1 MKTLTIL
8 RHGKAARNDV
18 GMSDYERPLSPRG
31 EADAP
36 VMAERIT
43 DAGIRPSLIMSSPAA
58 RAWTTAKLVARALSY
73 PVEFL
78 QREDRVYLASLDKL
92 LDVVSEQ
99 DAAFN
104 SIILV
109 GHNPGLTELANHLLP
124 GVTDSIPTCGIVSLN
139 IETDSWDLR
148 HRNPLELGLCDSP
161 DSPP

>member
-8 RHGKAARNDV
+8 RHGKSARNDV
-18 GMSDYERPLSPRG
+18 GLSDYERPLSPRG

-36 VMAERIT
+36 MMAERIT

-58 RAWTTAKLVARALSY
+58 RAWATAKLVAKAISY

-78 QREDRVYLASLDKL
+78 HREDRLYLASLDKL
-92 LDVVSEQ
+92 LDLMSEQ

-104 SIILV
+104 SIVMV
-109 GHNPGLTELANHLLP
+109 GHNPGLTESANHLLP

-139 IETDSWDLR
+139 IETDTWDLR
-148 HRNPLELGLCDSP
+148 QRNPVELGLCDSP
-161 DSPP
+161 NSAA

>member
-8 RHGKAARNDV
+8 RHGKSGRNDV
-18 GMSDYERPLSPRG
+18 GLSDYERPLSPRG

-36 VMAERIT
+36 LMAERIT

-58 RAWTTAKLVARALSY
+58 RAWATAKLFARTISY

-78 QREDRVYLASLDKL
+78 HREDRLYLASLDKL
-92 LDVVSEQ
+92 LEVMAEQ

-104 SIILV
+104 SIVLV

-124 GVTDSIPTCGIVSLN
+124 GVTESIPTCGIVSLN
-139 IETDSWDLR
+139 IETDTWDLR
-148 HRNPLELGLCDSP
+148 QERPVELGLCDSP
-161 DSPP
+161 NGPL

>member
-8 RHGKAARNDV
+8 RHGKSGRNDV
-18 GMSDYERPLSPRG
+18 GLSDYERPLSPRG

-36 VMAERIT
+36 LMADRIT

-58 RAWTTAKLVARALSY
+58 RAWATAKLVARTISY

-78 QREDRVYLASLDKL
+78 QREDRLYLASLDKL
-92 LDVVSEQ
+92 LDVMAEQ

-104 SIILV
+104 SIVVV
-109 GHNPGLTELANHLLP
+109 GHNPGLTELANYLLP

-139 IETDSWDLR
+139 IETDTWDLR
-148 HRNPLELGLCDSP
+148 LKSPVELGLCDSP
-161 DSPP
+161 NTPL

>member
-8 RHGKAARNDV
+8 RHGKSTRNDV
-18 GMSDYERPLSPRG
+18 GLSDYERPLSPRG

-36 VMAERIT
+36 VMAERLT

-58 RAWTTAKLVARALSY
+58 RAWTTARLFAKAISY

-78 QREDRVYLASLDKL
+78 QREDRLYLASLDKL
-92 LDVVSEQ
+92 LDVMAEQ

-104 SIILV
+104 SIVLV

-124 GVTDSIPTCGIVSLN
+124 GATDSIPTCGIVSLN
-139 IETDSWDLR
+139 IETDTWDLR
-148 HRNPLELGLCDSP
+148 QKNPVELGFCDSP
-161 DSPP
+161 GSTA

>member
-18 GMSDYERPLSPRG
+18 ATSDYERPLSPRG

-78 QREDRVYLASLDKL
+78 QREDRLYLASLDKL
-92 LDVVSEQ
+92 LDVVAEQ

-104 SIILV
+104 SIVVV

-148 HRNPLELGLCDSP
+148 HRNPIELGLCDSP
-161 DSPP
+161 ENIG